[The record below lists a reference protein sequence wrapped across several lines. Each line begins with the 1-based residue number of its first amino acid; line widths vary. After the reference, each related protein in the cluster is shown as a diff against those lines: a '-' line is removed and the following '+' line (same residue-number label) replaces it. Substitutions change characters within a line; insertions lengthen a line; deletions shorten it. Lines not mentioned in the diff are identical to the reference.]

1 MNNITEAEAHARDE
15 AWALAHEHE
24 PYRPA
29 VQTMVML
36 DVTEWEA
43 TKRQLETALDELKV
57 RTLERDVAQAE
68 AATLERLR
76 DHAIEELKLCRNWRP
91 Q

>member
-1 MNNITEAEAHARDE
+1 MTLKAYIDE
-15 AWALAHEHE
+15 RVDGDTLQLHREL
-24 PYRPA
+24 
-29 VQTMVML
+29 T
-36 DVTEWEA
+36 A

-76 DHAIEELKLCRNWRP
+76 DHAIEELKICRNWRP

>member
-1 MNNITEAEAHARDE
+1 MNNLTNHEAHARDE
-15 AWALAHEHE
+15 AWALAHKHE

-29 VQTMVML
+29 VRTMIML

-43 TKRQLETALDELKV
+43 TKRQLATALDELKQ
-57 RTLERDVAQAE
+57 RTLERDAYKAGLE
-68 AATLERLR
+68 ALT
-76 DHAIEELKLCRNWRP
+76 

>member
-1 MNNITEAEAHARDE
+1 MRRMSFISPDAEWPTLHLNGADYAT
-15 AWALAHEHE
+15 
-24 PYRPA
+24 PPA
-29 VQTMVML
+29 VEREVLRLQ
-36 DVTEWEA
+36 
-43 TKRQLETALDELKV
+43 RQLETALDELKV